1 MGKKAAGGKRRAARR
16 EITKKTEYDHLK
28 AHNDLK
34 SLRKLDR
41 IDSGHHKPAKR
52 RRTPVPG
59 TASRKAGDKTGARS
73 R

>member
-16 EITKKTEYDHLK
+16 EDTKKKGLLDLQ
-28 AHNDLK
+28 AHNDLR
-34 SLRKLDR
+34 SLRKQER
-41 IDSGHHKPAKR
+41 IASGNHKPAKR